1 MAGNLKP
8 ITYELVLSQ
17 DVGAPWQVARI
28 EVSEALDEPY
38 RAIVDVQSDII
49 DLDALLGCD
58 ALLTFTHG
66 LGKTRAVCGLVSRI
80 DFLGHVDHQILS
92 RFHIGPALELL
103 DQRVNSKIW
112 QHTSV
117 QDIVGELLGDELAT
131 YGRELD
137 LGSIERGSKPRDY
150 CVQYRESDFAFV
162 SRLLEE
168 EGISYEFVHDADTKL
183 EIMTLRDAN
192 AQYAELESETGSELP
207 IIAHNSSEADVE
219 SIQEFAWSRQLT
231 STGAL
236 QRDYD
241 WHTPRHVLSATAQG
255 ADDRGRERRVYAH
268 GRRRFIDDD
277 LRTRATDLRAR
288 GSHAARKAYGRSNV
302 TGLRPGLRFR
312 VHGHELLEPEQEYI
326 ITRVSHRGAEADFA
340 GAGATAEAYAN
351 SFECVPFE
359 TEIRPATV
367 TPKPRE
373 HGSQTAI
380 VVGPESEEIHTDEF
394 GRIQVQFYWE
404 EQPEYAADASCWVRC
419 SQSWAGLGWGA
430 QFIPRIGMEVVVE
443 FLEGNPDRPLVT
455 GCVYNA
461 EYLPPFSLPE
471 HKTQS
476 GWRTES
482 TPGGGGS
489 NELRFEDAAGD
500 EEIYLHGQKDWT
512 IAIENDKDQRV
523 GHDESLD
530 VGNDRGRKVGHD
542 ERFEIGNDQSGR
554 VRQHKSLIVG
564 GNQLEAIGLSRT
576 ETIGIS
582 AMQTVGTAKTV
593 IVGATMN
600 QQIGADLTT
609 SVGQNHTL
617 TISGEASETV
627 AGNKSVASN
636 KLEVR
641 SADDMTLISGKCLN
655 VEVTD
660 RIAITGKEKLQVD
673 AAEQMVFTCG
683 DASITLKKD
692 GTIQIKGK
700 DVTVKGSGNVVIKGQ
715 QVAEN

>member
-1 MAGNLKP
+1 
-8 ITYELVLSQ
+8 V
-17 DVGAPWQVARI
+17 
-28 EVSEALDEPY
+28 
-38 RAIVDVQSDII
+38 
-49 DLDALLGCD
+49 
-58 ALLTFTHG
+58 
-66 LGKTRAVCGLVSRI
+66 
-80 DFLGHVDHQILS
+80 
-92 RFHIGPALELL
+92 
-103 DQRVNSKIW
+103 
-112 QHTSV
+112 
-117 QDIVGELLGDELAT
+117 
-131 YGRELD
+131 
-137 LGSIERGSKPRDY
+137 
-150 CVQYRESDFAFV
+150 
-162 SRLLEE
+162 
-168 EGISYEFVHDADTKL
+168 
-183 EIMTLRDAN
+183 
-192 AQYAELESETGSELP
+192 
-207 IIAHNSSEADVE
+207 
-219 SIQEFAWSRQLT
+219 
-231 STGAL
+231 L

-241 WHTPRHVLSATAQG
+241 WHTPRQVLSAKSPGT
-255 ADDRGRERRVYAH
+255 DDRGHDRRVYAH
-268 GRRRFIDDD
+268 GRRRFIADD
-277 LRTRATDLRAR
+277 LRTRAADLRAR

-302 TGLRPGLRFR
+302 TGLRPGLRIR
-312 VHGHELLEPEQEYI
+312 VHGHELLEPEQEYLV
-326 ITRVSHRGAEADFA
+326 TRVTHRGD
-340 GAGATAEAYAN
+340 EAYAN

-359 TEIRPATV
+359 TELRPAIV
-367 TPKPRE
+367 TPRPRE
-373 HGSQTAI
+373 FGPQTAI
-380 VVGPESEEIHTDEF
+380 VVGPENEDIHTDEL

-404 EQPEYAADASCWVRC
+404 EQPGYAADASCWVRC

-471 HKTQS
+471 NKTQS

-512 IAIENDKDQRV
+512 IAIEHDKDQRV

-530 VGNDRGRKVGHD
+530 VGNDRSRKVGHD

-564 GNQLEAIGLSRT
+564 GNQLESIGLSRT

-582 AMQTVGTAKTV
+582 AMQTVGATKSV
-593 IVGATMN
+593 IVGATMD
-600 QQIGADLTT
+600 QQIGAAMTT

-617 TISGEASETV
+617 TISGEANETV
-627 AGNKSVASN
+627 GGNKSASSN

-660 RIAITGKEKLQVD
+660 RITVTGKEKLQVD

-700 DVTVKGSGNVVIKGQ
+700 DVTVKGSGTVVIKGQ
-715 QVAEN
+715 EVAEN

>member
-1 MAGNLKP
+1 
-8 ITYELVLSQ
+8 
-17 DVGAPWQVARI
+17 
-28 EVSEALDEPY
+28 
-38 RAIVDVQSDII
+38 
-49 DLDALLGCD
+49 
-58 ALLTFTHG
+58 
-66 LGKTRAVCGLVSRI
+66 
-80 DFLGHVDHQILS
+80 
-92 RFHIGPALELL
+92 
-103 DQRVNSKIW
+103 
-112 QHTSV
+112 
-117 QDIVGELLGDELAT
+117 
-131 YGRELD
+131 
-137 LGSIERGSKPRDY
+137 
-150 CVQYRESDFAFV
+150 
-162 SRLLEE
+162 
-168 EGISYEFVHDADTKL
+168 
-183 EIMTLRDAN
+183 
-192 AQYAELESETGSELP
+192 
-207 IIAHNSSEADVE
+207 
-219 SIQEFAWSRQLT
+219 
-231 STGAL
+231 
-236 QRDYD
+236 
-241 WHTPRHVLSATAQG
+241 
-255 ADDRGRERRVYAH
+255 
-268 GRRRFIDDD
+268 
-277 LRTRATDLRAR
+277 
-288 GSHAARKAYGRSNV
+288 
-302 TGLRPGLRFR
+302 

-340 GAGATAEAYAN
+340 SAGAAAEAYAN
-351 SFECVPFE
+351 TFECVPFE
-359 TEIRPATV
+359 TELRPAVV

-373 HGSQTAI
+373 FGSQTAI

-404 EQPEYAADASCWVRC
+404 EHPGYAADASCWVRC

-443 FLEGNPDRPLVT
+443 FLEGNPDRPLVS

-482 TPGGGGS
+482 TPGGAGS

-500 EEIYLHGQKDWT
+500 EEIYLHGQKDWS

-554 VRQHKSLIVG
+554 VGQNKSLIVV
-564 GNQLEAIGLSRT
+564 GNQLESIGLSRT
-576 ETIGIS
+576 ETIGVS
-582 AMQTVGTAKTV
+582 AMQTVGAAKSV
-593 IVGATMN
+593 IVGAMMD

-609 SVGQNHTL
+609 SVGKNHTL

-636 KLEVR
+636 QLEVR